1 MRMVSISMELMMVEG
16 GGGIRV
22 DSGTR
27 RIGERVVGVI
37 CYVLFTILN
46 NRAISVMFFSS
57 Y

>member
-1 MRMVSISMELMMVEG
+1 MVSISMELMMVEG

-46 NRAISVMFFSS
+46 NRAISVMFFPS